1 MKIFLATPPFTQLNT
16 PYPATAYLKGF
27 LNTRGIS
34 SRQADLGIDVILKIF
49 SREGLSRLF
58 EGDLDTEMMSDNAF
72 RIYKLRNAYRDVID
86 PVIAF
91 LQDKD
96 PSLAYLIVSGNFLPM
111 ASRFDETADLEYAF
125 GNMGLRD
132 RARHLVTLMLEDL
145 SDFIIETRDEL
156 FGFSRYGEKLGR
168 SAGSFDTL
176 YNTLQGEP
184 SFTDHFLFEA
194 LDDYFKEDH
203 YDMAALSVPFPGN
216 LYSAF
221 RTAEWI
227 RKHRPGVKV
236 CLGGGF
242 VNTELR
248 SLSDSRVFE
257 YFDFVTLD
265 DGEAPI
271 EHLTEYLQGRRHP
284 EFLKRTFALQDGK
297 IRYFNGSFAPD
308 YKQKDVGCPDYEGL
322 PIYNYLSVIEVANPM
337 HRLWSDGR
345 WNKLTLAHGC
355 YWGKCT
361 FCDISL
367 DYIGNYEF
375 TTAAMLV
382 DRMETLI
389 RQTGQRG
396 FHFVDEA
403 APPALMREVALEIL
417 RRKLSI
423 TWWTNIRFEKS
434 FSADLCRLLALS
446 GCIAVSGGLEVA
458 SDRLLKLIDKGVT
471 IEQVARVTHH
481 FTQAGIMVHAY
492 LMYGYPTQNEQET
505 IDSMEVVRQLLET
518 GVVQSGFWHQF
529 ALTAHSPVG
538 RNPAAYGLQLLT
550 TEVGSFAN
558 NDLEYT
564 DLSGCDHGA
573 FSEGLKRS
581 LFNYMNGLCLDR
593 PLGEWFDFEVPETTI
608 DPDLIRNY
616 ITSEETTGMRPN
628 KRLVYTG
635 VQPEMIPGR
644 KGRSILLFESRNA
657 SAELE
662 IKSDLAQWLSEAL
675 DRCRPEEPAMTL
687 GAFEEKYKE
696 AGFLLFN
703 EFWQGKEMKE
713 LREFGLLVI

>member
-1 MKIFLATPPFTQLNT
+1 MNIFLATPPFTQLNT

-49 SREGLSRLF
+49 SREGLLRLF
-58 EGDLDTEMMSDNAF
+58 EGDFDAGEMSDNAF
-72 RIYKLRNAYRDVID
+72 RIYKLRDAYVDVID

-132 RARHLVTLMLEDL
+132 RARHLATLMLEDL
-145 SDFIIETRDEL
+145 SDFIIETRDGL

-168 SAGSFDTL
+168 SASSFDTL
-176 YNTLQGEP
+176 YGILQDEP
-184 SFTDHFLFEA
+184 SFTDRFLFEV
-194 LDDYFKEDH
+194 LDVYFHEDH
-203 YDMAALSVPFPGN
+203 YDMAAISVPFPGN

-227 RKHRPGVKV
+227 RKHRPGVRI

-248 SLSDSRVFE
+248 SLSDIRVFE

-265 DGEAPI
+265 NGEAPI
-271 EHLTEYLQGRRHP
+271 EHLAEYLQGRRHP
-284 EFLKRTFALQDGK
+284 EFLKRTFAMQDGK
-297 IRYFNGSFAPD
+297 IVYFNGSFAPD

-322 PIYNYLSVIEVANPM
+322 PIYDYLSVIEVANPM

-361 FCDISL
+361 FCDVTL

-375 TTAAMLV
+375 TTAVMLV

-389 RQTGQRG
+389 GQTGQRG

-434 FSADLCRLLALS
+434 FSADLCRLLAWS

-481 FTQAGIMVHAY
+481 FTQAGIMVHTY

-505 IDSMEVVRQLLET
+505 IDSMEVVRQLFEA
-518 GVVQSGFWHQF
+518 GVIQSGFWHQF
-529 ALTAHSPVG
+529 ALTVHSPVG
-538 RNPAAYGLQLLT
+538 KNPGAYGLQLLT

-564 DLSGCDHGA
+564 DLSGFDHSA

-593 PLGEWFDFEVPETTI
+593 PLWEWFDFEVPDTTI
-608 DPDLIRNY
+608 EPDMIRNY
-616 ITSEETTGMRPN
+616 ITSEEKTDMRPN
-628 KRLVYTG
+628 KKLVYTG
-635 VQPEMIPGR
+635 VQPEMLPGR

-662 IKSDLAQWLSEAL
+662 MEPDRAQWLTEVL
-675 DRCRPEEPAMTL
+675 DRCRPEGAGMTL
-687 GAFEEKYKE
+687 GAFEGKYQE
-696 AGFLLFN
+696 AGFGSFQA
-703 EFWQGKEMKE
+703 FWQGKEMQE
-713 LREFGLLVI
+713 LREFGLLVV